1 MYGSNTKITEMLR
14 AVTKKTKSPVAMEL
28 MKDHDFEDACSLAYQ
43 LYSEMMEEF
52 KEGEMTWK
60 EAIDDLYENLKAI
73 DMPMPP
79 EVEEE
84 NGEEEDGE

>member
-1 MYGSNTKITEMLR
+1 MYGNNEKVTEMLR
-14 AVTKKTKSPVAMEL
+14 KITKKTKSPVAKEL
-28 MKDHDFEDACSLAYQ
+28 MKDSDFEAACSLAYQ

-60 EAIDDLYENLKAI
+60 EAVKDLYENLTAL
-73 DMPMPP
+73 DMPDSP

-84 NGEEEDGE
+84 EEEEGE